1 MNRSNKNAPFVY
13 FLNLLLR
20 PQQTED
26 RSSPGTS
33 KLLKDLIGKTT
44 HILNNQEAT

>member
-13 FLNLLLR
+13 FLNLLL
-20 PQQTED
+20 QTED

-33 KLLKDLIGKTT
+33 KLLKDLIGETT
-44 HILNNQEAT
+44 HI